1 FRLLDQSPTRF
12 RTRRVRYFVLESA
25 NGGVHK
31 TNFYFSGRV
40 RKLEAGPGNCQM
52 EPAMVL
58 MRFHV
63 FALAVA
69 LLLPISGVGF
79 AAQEA
84 RHSLRLHSRSA
95 VVKNQ
100 SVITS
105 RADASRMPAFYS
117 GGTSSYPWGPGRN
130 FPYPDRPYGD
140 PDRY

>member
-1 FRLLDQSPTRF
+1 
-12 RTRRVRYFVLESA
+12 
-25 NGGVHK
+25 
-31 TNFYFSGRV
+31 
-40 RKLEAGPGNCQM
+40 M

-63 FALAVA
+63 LALAVA
-69 LLLPISGVGF
+69 LLLPISEVSF

-84 RHSLRLHSRSA
+84 HHSSRLHSRSA

-140 PDRY
+140 PDRYLSQRINSNVHFWPLAEILFSSPHVPFGG